1 MNFQTEV
8 FQTPL
13 DVSKNCIKS
22 NIECRTWISSSI
34 QHQSEALFTHILLQ
48 NAVFQK
54 LEKSLKTQMNIVVK
68 GFFSSPQPLLKNF
81 QVYACLRQTVCSVQ
95 YNVPQISLFC
105 RFFELY
111 DMYVCLLSAPIQTR
125 GWFLEISFSPP
136 MLMADPSKHFP
147 VLSRSCRYRG
157 RTLELEERHHQ
168 CTILKLPTFETIRSS
183 IEMKEL
189 VDDFISSNY
198 YLLQFKK
205 QKLTLPKGKRRQQS
219 SCKSYEEK

>member
-1 MNFQTEV
+1 MKIFRY
-8 FQTPL
+8 L
-13 DVSKNCIKS
+13 C
-22 NIECRTWISSSI
+22 
-34 QHQSEALFTHILLQ
+34 
-48 NAVFQK
+48 
-54 LEKSLKTQMNIVVK
+54 
-68 GFFSSPQPLLKNF
+68 
-81 QVYACLRQTVCSVQ
+81 ACLRQTVCSVQ

-198 YLLQFKK
+198 YLLTAI
-205 QKLTLPKGKRRQQS
+205 QKIEIDAAKRKTKAAIIMQIIRRR
-219 SCKSYEEK
+219 KIRV